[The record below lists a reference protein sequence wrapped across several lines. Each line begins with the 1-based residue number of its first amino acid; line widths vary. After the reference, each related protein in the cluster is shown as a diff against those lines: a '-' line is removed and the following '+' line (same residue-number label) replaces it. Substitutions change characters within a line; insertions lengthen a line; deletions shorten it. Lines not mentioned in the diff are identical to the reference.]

1 MQNNI
6 SLIRKEIIMDKINSR
21 QFFGTLITACYQN
34 AELRCVL
41 CACSKC
47 APSHGALGYFIA
59 TNQMPCVV
67 APRRLRISAFCM
79 LHGRSR
85 IALKT
90 QSMCD
95 RGLISTKKTTQ
106 TKTKYKKTPQPKEKR
121 TKNKRLNPPKISI
134 FSGQCQ
140 GKGEGVRGL

>member
-90 QSMCD
+90 QSRCD
-95 RGLISTKKTTQ
+95 RGLISTKILDFFLL
-106 TKTKYKKTPQPKEKR
+106 KKGILNVILYQELLTNVSSHFHKR
-121 TKNKRLNPPKISI
+121 I
-134 FSGQCQ
+134 FTS
-140 GKGEGVRGL
+140 LF